1 MMCHLITAFSSAG
14 YKVASL
20 KHHVHLEDKILRDPE
35 TDTGKHLASGAC
47 MSTLVGP
54 QYTQITYFNEPSPEE
69 YITFYG
75 VLGFD
80 IILIEGFKHA
90 PYPKAVLLRS
100 EEDLKELQRL
110 ENIQAFVIP
119 ESIQKVAS
127 KNPVFYRENPETFTV
142 FIKKW
147 MESQL

>member
-1 MMCHLITAFSSAG
+1 MMCHLIDALSSAG

-20 KHHVHLEDKILRDPE
+20 KHHAHIDDRNLKDSN
-35 TDTGKHLASGAC
+35 TDTGKHIASGAC

-54 QYTQITYFNEPSPEE
+54 QYTQMDYFNQPSPEA
-69 YITFYG
+69 YISFYSA
-75 VLGFD
+75 LGFD
-80 IILIEGFKHA
+80 MVLIEGFKRA

-100 EEDLKELQRL
+100 EEELKDLLEL
-110 ENIQAFVIP
+110 ENIQAIVVP

-127 KNPVFYRENPETFTV
+127 MHPVFYRENPEAFAD